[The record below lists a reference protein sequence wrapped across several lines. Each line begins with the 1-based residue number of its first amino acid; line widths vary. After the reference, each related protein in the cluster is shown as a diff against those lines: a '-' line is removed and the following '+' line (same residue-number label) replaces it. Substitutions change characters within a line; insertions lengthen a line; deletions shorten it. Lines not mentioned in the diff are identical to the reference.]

1 MTTPNPDI
9 AFYPLIDLG
18 DFSKFTPRMQLRFF
32 SVGLSLVVGLAA
44 TRAELPKV
52 GLKPVWEGLESTRP
66 LWLETAPDGSGRLF
80 CLEQGGA
87 IIILPK
93 DKNAAKPKREVF
105 FDISE
110 RKPWRENEEG
120 LLGMAFHP
128 QFAANGKFYVYYS
141 QQEPKRSVVSE
152 FTVAK
157 AHPNRADM
165 KSERILLEFPQPYW
179 NHNGGVILFG
189 PDGKLYIASGDGG
202 KANDPHDN
210 AQNLGTLL
218 GKIFRIDVDA
228 RTGKLAYGIPADNPF
243 AGRKDDT
250 RGEIWAYGLRNV
262 WRMSF
267 DRETGDLWAAD
278 VGQNKW
284 EEVNLITRGGNYGW
298 NIRESFHKFKE
309 DGPAKGDW
317 IDPVIEYA
325 HHAGVEKES
334 KFPGHGYGVSI
345 TGGYVYRGQAIP
357 ALRGA
362 YVYGDFTT
370 GLIFAV
376 RQKDGKATE
385 HGTIHQQKGT
395 VYQIASFGE
404 DAVGEIYLLPLVA
417 NPATKRDPAGSILQ
431 LVAE

>member
-1 MTTPNPDI
+1 LTTPNPDI

-32 SVGLSLVVGLAA
+32 SVGLLLVVGLVA
-44 TRAELPKV
+44 TRAELPKL

-165 KSERILLEFPQPYW
+165 KSERVLLEFPQPYW

-210 AQNLGTLL
+210 AQNLGTML

-298 NIRESFHKFKE
+298 NIRESFHKFN
-309 DGPAKGDW
+309 
-317 IDPVIEYA
+317 
-325 HHAGVEKES
+325 
-334 KFPGHGYGVSI
+334 
-345 TGGYVYRGQAIP
+345 
-357 ALRGA
+357 LN
-362 YVYGDFTT
+362 
-370 GLIFAV
+370 L
-376 RQKDGKATE
+376 
-385 HGTIHQQKGT
+385 
-395 VYQIASFGE
+395 
-404 DAVGEIYLLPLVA
+404 
-417 NPATKRDPAGSILQ
+417 
-431 LVAE
+431 

>member
-1 MTTPNPDI
+1 
-9 AFYPLIDLG
+9 
-18 DFSKFTPRMQLRFF
+18 MQSRFF
-32 SVGLSLVVGLAA
+32 SVGLSLVIGLAA
-44 TRAELPKV
+44 AVAELPKV
-52 GLKPVWEGLESTRP
+52 SLKPVWKGLETTRP
-66 LWLETAPDGSGRLF
+66 LWLETAPDGTGRLF
-80 CLEQGGA
+80 CLEQGGS

-93 DKNAAKPKREVF
+93 DKDLVKPEREVF
-105 FDISE
+105 LDITK

-128 QFAANGKFYVYYS
+128 RFKANGKFYVYYS
-141 QQEPKRSVVSE
+141 QQDPKRSVVSE
-152 FTVAK
+152 FAVSK
-157 AHPNRADM
+157 SNPNRADM
-165 KSERILLEFPQPYW
+165 KSERVLLEFAQPYW

-189 PDGKLYIASGDGG
+189 PDQKLYIASGDGG
-202 KANDPHDN
+202 KKDDPHDN
-210 AQNLGTLL
+210 AQNLSTLL
-218 GKIFRIDVDA
+218 GKIFRIDVDT
-228 RTGKLAYGIPADNPF
+228 RTGKLSYGIPADNPF
-243 AGRKDDT
+243 AGRKDST

-284 EEVNLITRGGNYGW
+284 EEVNLITKGGNYGW

-309 DGPAKGDW
+309 DSPAKGDW

-325 HHAGVEKES
+325 HHAGIEKES
-334 KFPGHGYGVSI
+334 RFPGHGYGVSI

-376 RQKDGKATE
+376 RQKGGKATE

-404 DAVGEIYLLPLVA
+404 DAAGEIYLLPLVA

>member
-1 MTTPNPDI
+1 
-9 AFYPLIDLG
+9 
-18 DFSKFTPRMQLRFF
+18 
-32 SVGLSLVVGLAA
+32 
-44 TRAELPKV
+44 
-52 GLKPVWEGLESTRP
+52 
-66 LWLETAPDGSGRLF
+66 
-80 CLEQGGA
+80 
-87 IIILPK
+87 
-93 DKNAAKPKREVF
+93 
-105 FDISE
+105 
-110 RKPWRENEEG
+110 
-120 LLGMAFHP
+120 
-128 QFAANGKFYVYYS
+128 
-141 QQEPKRSVVSE
+141 
-152 FTVAK
+152 VAK
-157 AHPNRADM
+157 AHPNQADM
-165 KSERILLEFPQPYW
+165 TSERILLEFPQPYW

-210 AQNLGTLL
+210 AQNLGALL

-243 AGRKDDT
+243 AGRKDDA

-345 TGGYVYRGQAIP
+345 TGGYVYRGKAIP

-362 YVYGDFTT
+362 YVYGDFVT

-385 HGTIHQQKGT
+385 HGTIHQQKGK

-404 DAVGEIYLLPLVA
+404 DAEGELYLLPLVS
-417 NPATKRDPAGSILQ
+417 NPPTKRDPLGGILQ